1 MKRLARILG
10 VVGGVAAVVWAM
22 RDRLISITA
31 PREPEPP
38 RFRVVT
44 PPSAPPPA
52 VSSPDDLTAIT
63 GIGPVFS
70 ERLAGGGILTFG
82 DLAGAGVDRVAE
94 LAGVPAS
101 RAEDWVVQASTFIT
115 G

>member
-31 PREPEPP
+31 PREPQPP

-44 PPSAPPPA
+44 PPSAPP
-52 VSSPDDLTAIT
+52 VSGGASDDLTQVV

-70 ERLAGGGILTFG
+70 ERLTAAGILTFG
-82 DLAGAGVDRVAE
+82 DLATAGVDRA
-94 LAGVPAS
+94 AQITGVPVS
-101 RAEDWVVQASTFIT
+101 RAEGWITQAQDLASR
-115 G
+115 